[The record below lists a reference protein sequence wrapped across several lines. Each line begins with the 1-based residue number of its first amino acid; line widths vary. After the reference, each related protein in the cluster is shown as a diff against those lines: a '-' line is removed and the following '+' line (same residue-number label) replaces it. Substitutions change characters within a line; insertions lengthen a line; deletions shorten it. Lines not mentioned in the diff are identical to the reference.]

1 MDKKRLTFSL
11 LYIECNSSKL
21 CKPQA
26 SVLWTPGNAL
36 LHYGVANELF
46 PSISTFRLGKL
57 KALIESLL
65 ESYIWSRSLK
75 QRSEWIILRE
85 YSFF

>member
-1 MDKKRLTFSL
+1 MDKKRLTFL
-11 LYIECNSSKL
+11 LLCIEHNSSKL

-46 PSISTFRLGKL
+46 LSILTSRLGKL
-57 KALIESLL
+57 KALIDSARVLHL
-65 ESYIWSRSLK
+65 DPFLGATK
-75 QRSEWIILRE
+75 
-85 YSFF
+85 